1 LTWDVFNIV
10 GTIAFAISGAIVAMQ
25 EEYDLLGVYV
35 LGFVTAFGGGIVRN
49 LLIGVPVTDI
59 WEQSTLFTIALLSM
73 TIVFLTSA
81 ARIQHWK
88 RWIDFFDAIGL
99 SAFAIQGASYAN
111 SMGHPIAAVIVAAV
125 LTGIGGGVIRDLL
138 ARRKPLVLRD
148 EIYAV
153 WAILVGVVISFDVLD
168 QAWQMYL
175 LFMVVLLL
183 RLLSMRFGWKLPRR
197 KLPDA

>member
-1 LTWDVFNIV
+1 MTWDVFNIV

-81 ARIQHWK
+81 ARIQHFK
-88 RWIDFFDAIGL
+88 RWINFFDAIGL

-111 SMGHPIAAVIVAAV
+111 SMNHPVAAVIVAAV

-153 WAILVGVVISFDVLD
+153 WAILVGVVISFDVLH
-168 QAWQMYL
+168 QAWQMYV